1 MNLPTMNAESV
12 FHHSAEVFGSEGA
25 SHAVPNDGGGVSPQ
39 LCVGSP
45 CLRLPS
51 GRFCVNLPIL
61 GRRCV
66 TIPSLGSWR
75 VRCCTRFGIPPVS
88 CGIQRC

>member
-1 MNLPTMNAESV
+1 MNLPTMNAEAV
-12 FHHSAEVFGSEGA
+12 FHHTADSFQGDGTL
-25 SHAVPNDGGGVSPQ
+25 HAAATDGGVSPQ

>member
-1 MNLPTMNAESV
+1 MALPTMNAEAV
-12 FHHSAEVFGSEGA
+12 FYRGPEVFR
-25 SHAVPNDGGGVSPQ
+25 NDGMDHSKPATGGVVPQ
-39 LCVGSP
+39 VCVSSA
-45 CLRLPS
+45 CLRVPS

-66 TIPSLGSWR
+66 NIPSLGSWR
-75 VRCCTRFGIPPVS
+75 IRCCTRFGIPPVS

>member
-1 MNLPTMNAESV
+1 MNLPTMNAEAV
-12 FHHSAEVFGSEGA
+12 FHHKADSFEGDGVLHAA
-25 SHAVPNDGGGVSPQ
+25 STDSGVSPQ
-39 LCVGSP
+39 LCVNSP

-51 GRFCVNLPIL
+51 GRSCVNLPIL

-75 VRCCTRFGIPPVS
+75 VRCCTGWWPPVS

>member
-1 MNLPTMNAESV
+1 MMPMMNAEASV
-12 FHHSAEVFGSEGA
+12 FNRAALLYEGDGA
-25 SHAVPNDGGGVSPQ
+25 AHAVTKGGAVTPQICVS
-39 LCVGSP
+39 SP

-51 GRFCVNLPIL
+51 GRFCVNLPIV

-66 TIPSLGSWR
+66 NIPNLGSWR
-75 VRCCTRFGIPPVS
+75 VRCCTRFGWPPVR

>member
-1 MNLPTMNAESV
+1 MSLPTMNAEAV
-12 FHHSAEVFGSEGA
+12 LYRAPEVFRGDGA
-25 SHAVPNDGGGVSPQ
+25 DHSTPPGGVVSPQ
-39 LCVGSP
+39 VCVGSP

-75 VRCCTRFGIPPVS
+75 IRCCTRFGIPPVR
-88 CGIQRC
+88 CGVQRC

>member
-1 MNLPTMNAESV
+1 MNLPTMNAEAV
-12 FHHSAEVFGSEGA
+12 FHHAAETFRGDGTLHAA
-25 SHAVPNDGGGVSPQ
+25 STDGGVSPQ
-39 LCVGSP
+39 LCVRSP

-75 VRCCTRFGIPPVS
+75 VRCCTRFSIPPVR

>member
-1 MNLPTMNAESV
+1 MAMPTMNAE
-12 FHHSAEVFGSEGA
+12 AALYRAPDRFGSD
-25 SHAVPNDGGGVSPQ
+25 HAAHAALGKGVIPQ

-75 VRCCTRFGIPPVS
+75 IRCCTRFGIPPVS
-88 CGIQRC
+88 CGLQRC

>member
-1 MNLPTMNAESV
+1 MLPMMNAEAGLYGRGAHV
-12 FHHSAEVFGSEGA
+12 FEAEGSADAALRTGA
-25 SHAVPNDGGGVSPQ
+25 VTTQ
-39 LCVGSP
+39 ICVNSP

-51 GRFCVNLPIL
+51 GRFCVNLPIV

-66 TIPSLGSWR
+66 NIPNLGSWR
-75 VRCCTRFGIPPVS
+75 VRCCTRLGWPPVS

>member
-1 MNLPTMNAESV
+1 MRLPTMNAQV
-12 FHHSAEVFGSEGA
+12 ALRAAPQVYAAEGDAHNSRA
-25 SHAVPNDGGGVSPQ
+25 GGGVSPQ
-39 LCVGSP
+39 VCVGSP

-66 TIPSLGSWR
+66 TIPRLGSWR
-75 VRCCTRFGIPPVS
+75 VRCCTRFGWPPVS
-88 CGIQRC
+88 CGIARC